1 MAAPFRQRFPLSVS
15 TARAILRCR
24 GTVAA
29 ITGRCLT
36 SGPVV
41 IGRPSG
47 FFGVGVTPGSALG
60 VMGEQDP
67 GSPAR
72 ARKLTGSPASCA
84 PKPSWCPGR
93 ALPRSRSG
101 PVSPPLPSCASR
113 NRSPAVP
120 RKAQPAQ
127 YVRGAGADRWRTHL
141 AAERSDVN
149 AASSAAPAAAARTS
163 GGQDT
168 YSGPWNARTQP
179 HPGGRQHHRPV
190 RSAPG
195 RHCHDP
201 PARQRPAP
209 GRPRLRP
216 YGFPHP
222 EHLRWELHDRLL
234 PHWCPP
240 AEVPRGRG
248 LASMGGA
255 AQ

>member
-47 FFGVGVTPGSALG
+47 FFGVGVTP
-60 VMGEQDP
+60 E
-67 GSPAR
+67 
-72 ARKLTGSPASCA
+72 
-84 PKPSWCPGR
+84 
-93 ALPRSRSG
+93 
-101 PVSPPLPSCASR
+101 SPPLPSCASR

-149 AASSAAPAAAARTS
+149 AASSAAPAAARTS

-240 AEVPRGRG
+240 AEGPRGRG